1 MKITEAWIYVIKMPL
16 KSPFSTSLSK
26 VTEREGIIIKVRDE
40 EGTIGLG
47 EAVAFSTPW
56 YTEETVKTVFH
67 MLKDILLP
75 LILHQPINDP
85 REVSKRFDMIRG
97 NQMAKAGIETA
108 IWDLYAKQQ
117 KKPLWDLIGGVR
129 EHVPAGVVVGSQDP
143 IEAIENISMY
153 LQEGYKR
160 VKVKIKPEND
170 YYLLKEIRKHYPE
183 LDLMADA
190 NSAYSLKDVE
200 ILKSL
205 DEFNLLMIEQPLGID
220 DIVEHSILQKEIKTP
235 ICLDES
241 IVSLQDA
248 KSAIYLKSCGVINI
262 KIGRVGGLWN
272 AIQMHD
278 LCVENNIKVWC
289 GGMIEFGIS
298 KAHNIA
304 LATKSGFTI
313 PGDISSSSR
322 YWEEDII
329 TPEIKVHNGGIKAP
343 SDYGIGYEL
352 NQRRLKEVTIFEEKY
367 D

>member
-1 MKITEAWIYVIKMPL
+1 MKIKEVGLHVIKMPL
-16 KSPFSTSLSK
+16 KSPFSTAISK
-26 VTEREGIIIKVRDE
+26 VTEREGIIIEVISED
-40 EGTIGLG
+40 GVSGLG
-47 EAVAFSTPW
+47 EVVAFSTPW
-56 YTEETVKTVFH
+56 YTEETVKTAFH

-75 LILHQPINDP
+75 FIINQPIQHP
-85 REVSKRFDMIRG
+85 SEVSKRFDAIRG

-117 KKPLWDLIGGVR
+117 KKPLWVLIGGER
-129 EHVPAGVVVGSQDP
+129 DHVPAGVVVGTQDP
-143 IEAIENISMY
+143 KEAIENISMY

-160 VKVKIKPEND
+160 VKVKIKPGHD
-170 YYLLKEIRKHYPE
+170 YHLLKEIRKHYPE
-183 LDLMADA
+183 LDLMVDA
-190 NSAYSLKDVE
+190 NSAYTLKDVE

-220 DIVEHSILQKEIKTP
+220 DIVEHSILQKEINTP

-241 IVSLQDA
+241 IVTLHDA
-248 KSAIYLKSCGVINI
+248 RSAIHLKSCGVINI

-272 AIQMHD
+272 AMQMHD
-278 LCVENNIKVWC
+278 LCAANNIKVWC

-322 YWEEDII
+322 YWDQDII
-329 TPEIKVHNGGIKAP
+329 TPEIRVQNGEIKAP
-343 SDYGIGYEL
+343 FGYGIGYDL
-352 NQRRLKEVTIFEEKY
+352 NQSRLKEVTLFSEIY
-367 D
+367 H